1 MKLNNT
7 NRNFLNQF
15 VLSSKLIELAEELKV
30 VGNNMRSLEVSE
42 TEAKSREEGQAEAI
56 RDMAAR
62 LKDVISLSLIFII
75 YSVIIFILL

>member
-1 MKLNNT
+1 MIKINVN
-7 NRNFLNQF
+7 
-15 VLSSKLIELAEELKV
+15 SSKLIELAEELKV

-62 LKDVISLSLIFII
+62 LKDVMSLFFSFYLSGIISRIKN
-75 YSVIIFILL
+75 VFILT